1 MKRDSRYKSFLS
13 KPDNARANMEKK
25 MPAKNNTP
33 HESWEQQ
40 SLVAELERL
49 EPGIL
54 MEINPAAGMKLSKQ
68 MAARV
73 KQLGYQ
79 AGTLDIFLPEHRVYI
94 ELKRQSGGRLS
105 PEQKKRIPR
114 LEAAGYRVIVAKGAV
129 DALKQLRDMGIV

>member
-1 MKRDSRYKSFLS
+1 MTT
-13 KPDNARANMEKK
+13 PDNARANMEKK

-54 MEINPAAGMKLSKQ
+54 MEINPAAGMKLSNQ
-68 MAARV
+68 MATRV
-73 KQLGYQ
+73 RQLGYQ

-114 LEAAGYRVIVAKGAV
+114 LEAAGYRVIVANGHV
-129 DALKQLRDMGIV
+129 DAIKQLRDMGIT